1 MEESHHGASPE
12 EHELG
17 PHCPPHHD
25 LTRHAQT
32 GVLGGRHRE
41 DYTVWEI
48 PATKHYLPRI

>member
-17 PHCPPHHD
+17 PHCPPYHD